1 MATTRWSNKSD
12 FYYNFSCSQ
21 QTIEM
26 ANIMANLK
34 TFQPEYGIGTNEPL
48 FRLRSCAKGLMVN
61 ACAHALFFCKLLNA
75 TKQKED
81 NCGDVPAGSQASKD
95 NQTLKIGIIGGGH
108 LGKQLARI
116 LLHLGAISGKNI
128 QISTRRPETLLE
140 FHKLGV
146 ECVYNNKQLIS
157 WADVVFLCCLPCHL
171 PHICSEIHDSLKN
184 SCIIYSLVTAI
195 PLNRLKQLMSSCS
208 ILRPQ
213 YKCSENSSFSIWEA
227 NRTVLEALKDTA
239 VIQATCPCNSK
250 SEIAVNMKWLAA
262 VFYTALNSYTEQH
275 LPYTKALRLLNQVC
289 FCEGNATTSSP
300 FLVCEHF
307 INQAFASSLAADDSF
322 PWFDIT
328 TVQLKDSPLSQ
339 FLETNTSVQEFI
351 ASSYFNMIT
360 ALAKKSEDLTTSM
373 TKKIPLSAVLLK
385 PTKSLVFQIDEMSAK
400 KTEETSSSDSEDL

>member
-1 MATTRWSNKSD
+1 MQWMTTIRWSNKSD

-75 TKQKED
+75 TKQKEG

-108 LGKQLARI
+108 LGKQLART

-146 ECVYNNKQLIS
+146 ECIYNNKQLIS
-157 WADVVFLCCLPCHL
+157 WADVAFLCCLPCHL

-227 NRTVLEALKDTA
+227 NRTVLEALKDTT
-239 VIQATCPCNSK
+239 VMQATCPCNSK
-250 SEIAVNMKWLAA
+250 SRLTFASLFPLF
-262 VFYTALNSYTEQH
+262 FYNYLCPVQKIS
-275 LPYTKALRLLNQVC
+275 VSD
-289 FCEGNATTSSP
+289 NAT
-300 FLVCEHF
+300 CYGH
-307 INQAFASSLAADDSF
+307 
-322 PWFDIT
+322 
-328 TVQLKDSPLSQ
+328 
-339 FLETNTSVQEFI
+339 
-351 ASSYFNMIT
+351 Y
-360 ALAKKSEDLTTSM
+360 
-373 TKKIPLSAVLLK
+373 
-385 PTKSLVFQIDEMSAK
+385 
-400 KTEETSSSDSEDL
+400 

>member
-1 MATTRWSNKSD
+1 
-12 FYYNFSCSQ
+12 
-21 QTIEM
+21 M

-34 TFQPEYGIGTNEPL
+34 TFQPEYGIGANEPL
-48 FRLRSCAKGLMVN
+48 FHLKSYAKGLMVN

-75 TKQKED
+75 TKQKEE
-81 NCGDVPAGSQASKD
+81 NCKDALTGSQPSKD
-95 NQTLKIGIIGGGH
+95 NQRLKIGIIGGGH
-108 LGKQLARI
+108 LGKQLART

-128 QISTRRPETLLE
+128 QISTRQPETLLE

-146 ECVYNNKQLIS
+146 ECIYNNKQLVG
-157 WADVVFLCCLPCHL
+157 WADVAFLCCLPCHL
-171 PHICSEIHDSLKN
+171 QQICSEVQDSLKN

-195 PLNRLKQLMSSCS
+195 PLSRLKQLISSCS

-213 YKCSENSSFSIWEA
+213 YKCSENSSFHMWEA
-227 NRTVLEALKDTA
+227 NRTVLEALKNTA
-239 VIQATCPCNSK
+239 IIQATCPCNSK
-250 SEIAVNMKWLAA
+250 SEITVNVKWLAA
-262 VFYTALNSYTEQH
+262 VFYAALNSYTQQH
-275 LPYTKALRLLNQVC
+275 FSYTKALGLLNQVC

-339 FLETNTSVQEFI
+339 LLETNTSLQEII

-360 ALAKKSEDLTTSM
+360 ALAMKSEDLTTSM

-385 PTKSLVFQIDEMSAK
+385 PTKSLIFQIDKIPAK
-400 KTEETSSSDSEDL
+400 KTEETSSTDSEDS

>member
-1 MATTRWSNKSD
+1 
-12 FYYNFSCSQ
+12 
-21 QTIEM
+21 M

-48 FRLRSCAKGLMVN
+48 FHLRSYAKGLMVN

-75 TKQKED
+75 TKQKEE
-81 NCGDVPAGSQASKD
+81 NCKDAPAGSQPSKD
-95 NQTLKIGIIGGGH
+95 NQRLKIGIIGGGH
-108 LGKQLARI
+108 LGKQLART

-128 QISTRRPETLLE
+128 QISTRQPETLLE

-146 ECVYNNKQLIS
+146 ECIYNNKQLVG
-157 WADVVFLCCLPCHL
+157 WADVAFLCCLPCHL
-171 PHICSEIHDSLKN
+171 PQICSEVQDSLKN

-195 PLNRLKQLMSSCS
+195 PLSRLKQLISSCS

-213 YKCSENSSFSIWEA
+213 YKCSENSSFHMWEA
-227 NRTVLEALKDTA
+227 NRTVLEALKNTTI
-239 VIQATCPCNSK
+239 IQATCPCNSK
-250 SEIAVNMKWLAA
+250 SEITVNVKWLAA
-262 VFYTALNSYTEQH
+262 VFYAALNSYTQQH
-275 LPYTKALRLLNQVC
+275 FSYTKALGLLNQVC

-339 FLETNTSVQEFI
+339 LLETNSSLQEII

-360 ALAKKSEDLTTSM
+360 ALAMKSEDLTTSM

-385 PTKSLVFQIDEMSAK
+385 PTKSLIFQIDKIPAK
-400 KTEETSSSDSEDL
+400 KIEETSSIDSEDS